1 MAMSKLSTL
10 RRGRAVG
17 ERRRVGV
24 PLIKGTTVV
33 EEQELVDLVNA
44 FDGVDLR
51 EGT

>member
-1 MAMSKLSTL
+1 MAMSKLSTR
-10 RRGRAVG
+10 RRGRA
-17 ERRRVGV
+17 VGV